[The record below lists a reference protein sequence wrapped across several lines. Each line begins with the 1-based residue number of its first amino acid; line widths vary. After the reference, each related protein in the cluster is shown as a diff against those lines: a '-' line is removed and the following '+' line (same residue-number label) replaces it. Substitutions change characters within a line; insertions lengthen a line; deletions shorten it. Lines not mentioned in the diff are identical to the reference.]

1 MSNIIFTPT
10 TTEAALGT
18 NTGAASNVGSSQ
30 YVRLHNTAATG
41 TEYLVTLEESGG
53 DDIGT
58 FSLDGSDSV
67 IIRKNA
73 TDKLFAANAAVLACG
88 VHVIFPAQPRKYSK
102 SSD

>member
-1 MSNIIFTPT
+1 MANTIFTPV

-18 NTGAASNVGSSQ
+18 SSGAASNVGSSE

-67 IIRKNA
+67 VIRKNA

-88 VHVIFPAQPRKYSK
+88 VHLIFPSSPRKYSK
-102 SSD
+102 SAD